1 MTSKTKSRW
10 GYLRQVTGLA
20 LGVVVVMGIV
30 ACDDGVTD
38 VEEIDNAAIYA
49 RYFDME
55 LPEDVRR
62 VFENNQAAS
71 LERHLP
77 AFEFCS

>member
-30 ACDDGVTD
+30 ACDDGVID
-38 VEEIDNAAIYA
+38 VEEIDNAAILCA
-49 RYFDME
+49 VFRYGAAGGCSKG
-55 LPEDVRR
+55 VREQSGS
-62 VFENNQAAS
+62 FLGKTPS
-71 LERHLP
+71 GL
-77 AFEFCS
+77 